1 MTPSDSDAVERWSR
15 DLLSAAILGTDRRPF
30 PDTPFPDTPFADAE
44 PGKHADAPLA
54 QVAMAAAL
62 VRAGRRPTVA
72 DPVTPA
78 AAESSP
84 YAPAAAVELLGVLID
99 APPIAREVRTPL
111 LHRWLQT
118 AVDRDVV
125 VPPRFLPTLIALA
138 GTAPELLPSL
148 QQAWGRRG
156 DWLADTSGAAARH
169 RALDA
174 ETLDREWARLR
185 AAEAVDALAELR
197 DSDPHAAREIAA
209 SHWSNLPAALKERV
223 LESWRVGL
231 SDADEPFLDAA
242 LDERSARVR
251 DAARA
256 LLRRL
261 PSSAFAARMAAR
273 LGPLLNVD
281 RARVFA
287 SNTRIAVLA
296 PSDLDD
302 AAARDGLAGVASAA
316 DRTAS
321 LQAVL
326 SAAPL
331 RAWCE
336 ATDLSVER
344 IVSAVRDDDAVL
356 TSLIRATTEQRD
368 PAWAAAL
375 LSVRRDP
382 GLVRLLPDHD
392 REQYLLRRIPTD
404 TDVGFRE
411 LLELA
416 GAPWSPPIADAI
428 LARVT
433 RPTPKGRSS
442 HVALLQIHH
451 ATRFPLE
458 SVPRIR
464 ELLARAELPGADVE
478 ISERLRRVLTTAV
491 TYRSFDRSIQ
501 EAFS

>member
-1 MTPSDSDAVERWSR
+1 VSLPDSAAVERWRR

-30 PDTPFPDTPFADAE
+30 PDSPFADTASGPPDDE
-44 PGKHADAPLA
+44 VLA
-54 QVAMAAAL
+54 RVAVAAAL

-78 AAESSP
+78 TAESSP
-84 YAPAAAVELLGVLID
+84 YAPPSAIELLGVLID
-99 APPIAREVRTPL
+99 APPIAREVRIPL
-111 LHRWLQT
+111 LNRWLQT
-118 AVDRDVV
+118 AADRDAV

-148 QQAWGRRG
+148 QRAWGRRG
-156 DWLADTSGAAARH
+156 DWLAEKSGTAARPSTP
-169 RALDA
+169 DA
-174 ETLDREWARLR
+174 ADLGRDWARLR
-185 AAEAVDALAELR
+185 TTDAVDALAALR
-197 DSDPHAAREIAA
+197 EGDPHGARELTAA
-209 SHWSNLPAALKERV
+209 HWSELPAALKERV

-231 SDADEPFLDAA
+231 SAADEPFLDAL

-256 LLRRL
+256 LLRGL
-261 PSSAFAARMAAR
+261 PTSAFGTRMAGR
-273 LGPLLNVD
+273 LAPLLTVE

-287 SNTRIAVLA
+287 SNTRITVLA
-296 PSDLDD
+296 PTVLDD
-302 AAARDGLAGVASAA
+302 AATRDGLAGVATAA
-316 DRTAS
+316 DRAAS
-321 LQAVL
+321 LQTVL
-326 SAAPL
+326 TAAPL

-336 ATDLSVER
+336 ATGLSVER
-344 IVSAVRDDDAVL
+344 IVAAVRDDDAVL
-356 TSLIRATTEQRD
+356 GALIRATTDQRNTE
-368 PAWAAAL
+368 WARAL

-382 GLVRLLPDHD
+382 SLIRTLPDHE
-392 REQYLLRRIPTD
+392 REQYLLRLLPTD

-411 LLELA
+411 LLGLA

-433 RPTPKGRSS
+433 RPTPRGRSS
-442 HVALLQIHH
+442 HVPLLQIHH
-451 ATRFPLE
+451 ATRFPAE

-464 ELLARAELPGADVE
+464 EVLARAELPGADVE

-491 TYRSFDRSIQ
+491 TYHSFDRSIQ